1 MTSAHSVSLHS
12 LKEASVHYTDSIL
25 KWQESLSKN
34 RTCLTCKLFNKYLL
48 YEQTSGSKILE
59 ILNLDAQVVKEGKLY
74 KHDAYPSVTFLMYSF
89 KLNIL

>member
-1 MTSAHSVSLHS
+1 MTGITV
-12 LKEASVHYTDSIL
+12 
-25 KWQESLSKN
+25 QEQN
-34 RTCLTCKLFNKYLL
+34 MLTHKLFNKYLL

-74 KHDAYPSVTFLMYSF
+74 KHDAYSSVTFLMYSF

>member
-1 MTSAHSVSLHS
+1 M
-12 LKEASVHYTDSIL
+12 
-25 KWQESLSKN
+25 SKN
-34 RTCLTCKLFNKYLL
+34 RTCLTRKLFNKYLL

-74 KHDAYPSVTFLMYSF
+74 KYDEYPSVTFLMYSF